1 MGNIQFINAGAGSG
15 KTYTLTKLF
24 CQRLAEGARPSEF
37 VLTTYTKAA
46 ADEFRSKIKTK
57 LIEEGMNDML
67 SLVESAQI
75 GTIHS
80 VAQSFIEKYWYLL
93 DMSPALA
100 IKEEDEMKAF
110 RSRILDSVAF
120 EEDLSFFYNYATNLD
135 VKKQVNNV
143 SVFDPDFWRDM
154 VLELVDKMRLY
165 GFKSELLESFKQSSI
180 EIVKDVYPVYTKKDD
195 ELKIVARDFQTYINN
210 LKGNSKT
217 SALKAWNVAF
227 VPFIEGPTWEKALP
241 ILKVIEKAPVWVQ
254 NAPEDMFDIFN
265 KFVLSCIRD
274 KALECVE
281 RVFAIAARLFDK
293 ISEYKRAE
301 GILEFSDLEV
311 LFLELLSFESVRT
324 DLRDS
329 IRYVFVDEF
338 QDVSPIQLKIFQTLS
353 EIVEDSCWVGD
364 PKQAIYGFRGS
375 DSSLVNSVIASMK
388 EKVEK
393 LEFSHRSLPQLV
405 NASNE
410 IFINSF
416 ALLTDSEKL
425 ERDYVQL
432 KPCEKKIAEQEACGD
447 SYIAQCQWWIPMTT
461 KEGGQSSDTRNASK
475 VYPAVATKL
484 WNIFNDKKY
493 KVTYTVDGQ
502 PIVRDLKY
510 GDVAILTRSNKD
522 CIKIADE
529 LRAKGLPVSVLDEKL
544 ENQAEVRLVLTL
556 MKYMAGIDKT
566 QTVAELRR
574 LMNDE
579 DIETILLGLAKHN
592 DCTGLLQLLDILR
605 ERYQYHSVYDMAKEL
620 IAALDLRHLVCKWS
634 MGQKRQTN
642 LDVLV
647 SKAASFV
654 KRQKEASVQE
664 FICYVADSDVD
675 VPFDNTGNTIK
686 VLTYHKSK
694 GLQWKMVI
702 LNSLHKDSLEDVDF
716 MKKDFSK
723 ITVKTTPDGQVSFN
737 LFPPVDAVNKM
748 VAARIQN
755 TEKAHE
761 LWDFLKEK
769 KRAEDLRLLYVGFT
783 RAENYL
789 VSLSFGAVPSKWLE
803 NTKVTFNSSVPKEE
817 ICDDSALNITGSAT
831 ITVLPYDNVL
841 TKVEGQKK
849 YISPSQCEADPQ
861 SGAPTCELEMIADNI
876 DVARWSIDADVF
888 GTCIHNYMAVHR
900 WSSDGK
906 YGETN
911 VRNAGRVIEGFGLSE
926 FVAAENLVKQAD
938 AFFAY
943 LEKKYGKIETIEHE
957 IPFTRRKNG
966 QVITGEIDLYV
977 MTESGW
983 GVLVDFKNPM
993 TRKDTD
999 DDALKDK
1006 AIKYWPQLE
1015 AYRDALC
1022 ESGCPVN
1029 HIYIYY
1035 PMMGTVAELKG

>member
-24 CQRLAEGARPSEF
+24 CQRLAEGAKPSEF

-46 ADEFRSKIKTK
+46 ADEFRSKIKAK

-100 IKEEDEMKAF
+100 VKEEDEMKAF
-110 RSRILDSVAF
+110 RSRILDSVAS
-120 EEDLSFFYNYATNLD
+120 EEDLSFFYDYATMLD
-135 VKKQVNNV
+135 VKEREG
-143 SVFDPDFWRDM
+143 VFSKLNPDFWKDM

-165 GFKSELLESFKQSSI
+165 GFKGELLESFKQSSI
-180 EIVKDVYPVYTKKDD
+180 EVVKDVYPAYTMKVD
-195 ELKIVARDFQTYINN
+195 EMKTLAGDLQTYINN
-210 LKGNSKT
+210 LKGSSKT
-217 SALKAWNVAF
+217 AALKAWNGAF
-227 VPFIEGPTWEKALP
+227 VPFIEEPTWEKSLP
-241 ILKVIEKAPVWVQ
+241 ILKAIENAPVWVQ
-254 NAPEDMFDIFN
+254 NAPQDMFDIVR
-265 KFVLSCIRD
+265 KYALSCVLD

-281 RVFAIAARLFDK
+281 RVFAIAARLLDK

-324 DLRDS
+324 DLADS
-329 IRYVFVDEF
+329 IKYVFVDEF

-353 EIVEDSCWVGD
+353 EIVGDSCWVGD

-375 DSSLVNSVIASMK
+375 DSSLVNSVITSMK
-388 EKVEK
+388 DKVEK

-405 NASNE
+405 DASNG
-410 IFINSF
+410 IFVNSF

-425 ERDYVQL
+425 EEKYVKL
-432 KPCEKKIAEQEACGD
+432 DPCEKKIAEQAAYEGT
-447 SYIAQCQWWIPMTT
+447 YIAQRHWWLSVPT
-461 KEGGQSSDTRNASK
+461 KEGQNAK
-475 VYPAVATKL
+475 TTNAPLVYPALATKL

-493 KVTYTVDGQ
+493 KVTDTENDHPV
-502 PIVRDLKY
+502 VRDLKY
-510 GDVAILTRSNKD
+510 GDVAILTRSNND
-522 CIKIADE
+522 CIKIADA
-529 LRAKGLPVSVLDEKL
+529 LRAKGLPVSVLDAKL

-556 MKYMAGIDKT
+556 MKYIARIDNT

-579 DIETILLGLAKHN
+579 DIETILLGLARQN
-592 DCTGLLQLLDILR
+592 DCAGLLQLLDILR
-605 ERYQYHSVYDMAKEL
+605 ERYKYHSVYEMVKEL
-620 IAALDLRHLVCKWS
+620 IASLDLRHLVCKWS

-654 KRQKEASVQE
+654 QRQKEASVQE
-664 FICYVADSDVD
+664 FIYYVADSDVN

-702 LNSLHKDSLEDVDF
+702 LNSLHGDSLEEGDF

-723 ITVKTTPDGQVSFN
+723 ISVKSTTDGKVNFY
-737 LFPPVDAVNKM
+737 LFPPVDAVSKM

-755 TEKAHE
+755 AEKAHE
-761 LWDFLKEK
+761 LWDFLMEK

-803 NTKVTFNSSVPKEE
+803 NTRVTFNSSVQKEE
-817 ICDDSALNITGSAT
+817 ICDDSALNTTGSAT

-861 SGAPTCELEMIADNI
+861 AGAPTCELETIADNI

-900 WSSDGK
+900 WSSDEK
-906 YGETN
+906 CAETN
-911 VRNAGRVIEGFGLSE
+911 VRNAGRVIDGFGLSCL
-926 FVAAENLVKQAD
+926 VSAENLVKQAD
-938 AFFAY
+938 AFFAFV
-943 LEKKYGKIETIEHE
+943 EKKYGKIDAIEHE
-957 IPFTRRKNG
+957 IPFTRRKAG

-977 MTESGW
+977 STESGE
-983 GVLVDFKNPM
+983 GILVDFKNPM

-999 DDALKDK
+999 DQALKDK
-1006 AIKYWPQLE
+1006 AIKYWPQLD
-1015 AYRDALC
+1015 AYRDALS

-1029 HIYIYY
+1029 QVFIYY
-1035 PMMGTVAELKG
+1035 PLLGVVAKF

>member
-24 CQRLAEGARPSEF
+24 CKRLAEGAKPSEF
-37 VLTTYTKAA
+37 ILTTYTKAA
-46 ADEFRSKIKTK
+46 ADEFRSKIKAK
-57 LIEEGMNDML
+57 LMEEGMNDML

-100 IKEEDEMKAF
+100 VKEEDEMKAF
-110 RSRILDSVAF
+110 RSRILDSVAL
-120 EEDLSFFYNYATNLD
+120 EEDLSFFYDYATMLD
-135 VKKQVNNV
+135 VKKQLGDAM
-143 SVFDPDFWRDM
+143 VFDPDFWKDM

-165 GFKSELLESFKQSSI
+165 GFKGELLESFKQSSI
-180 EIVKDVYPVYTKKDD
+180 EVVKDVYPAYTMKVD
-195 ELKIVARDFQTYINN
+195 ELKTVAGDLQTYINN
-210 LKGNSKT
+210 LKGSSKT
-217 SALKAWNVAF
+217 AALKAWNEAF
-227 VPFIEGPTWEKALP
+227 VPFIEEPTWEKSLP
-241 ILKVIEKAPVWVQ
+241 ILKAIENAPVWVQ
-254 NAPEDMFDIFN
+254 NAPQDMFDIVR
-265 KFVLSCIRD
+265 KYALSCVLD
-274 KALECVE
+274 QALECVE
-281 RVFAIAARLFDK
+281 RVFAIAARLLDK

-324 DLRDS
+324 DLADS
-329 IRYVFVDEF
+329 IKYVFVDEF
-338 QDVSPIQLKIFQTLS
+338 QDVSPIQLKIFQTLN
-353 EIVEDSCWVGD
+353 EIVGDSCWVGD

-375 DSSLVNSVIASMK
+375 DSSLVNSVITSMK
-388 EKVEK
+388 DKVETLK
-393 LEFSHRSLPQLV
+393 FSHRSLPQLV

-410 IFINSF
+410 IFVNSF

-425 ERDYVQL
+425 EEKYVKL
-432 KPCEKKIAEQEACGD
+432 DPCEKKIAEQAACGD
-447 SYIAQCQWWIPMTT
+447 SYIAQHHWWLSVPT
-461 KEGGQSSDTRNASK
+461 KSGAESSDIKNASK

-493 KVTYTVDGQ
+493 MVTDTVDDQ
-502 PIVRDLKY
+502 PVVRDLKY
-510 GDVAILTRSNKD
+510 GDIAILTRSNKD
-522 CIKIADE
+522 CIKIADA
-529 LRAKGLPVSVLDEKL
+529 LRAKGLPVSVLDDKL

-556 MKYMAGIDKT
+556 MKYIARIDYT

-579 DIETILLGLAKHN
+579 DIETILLGLAKQN
-592 DCTGLLQLLDILR
+592 DCAGLLQLLDILR
-605 ERYQYHSVYDMAKEL
+605 ERYQYHSVYDMVKEL
-620 IAALDLRHLVCKWS
+620 IASLDLRHLVCKWS

-654 KRQKEASVQE
+654 QRQKEASVQE
-664 FICYVADSDVD
+664 FIYYVADSDVD

-702 LNSLHKDSLEDVDF
+702 LNSLYKDSLEEGDF

-723 ITVKTTPDGQVSFN
+723 ISVKSTPDGQVSFY

-755 TEKAHE
+755 VEKAHE
-761 LWDFLKEK
+761 LWDFLMEK

-789 VSLSFGAVPSKWLE
+789 ISLSFGAVPLKWLE
-803 NTKVTFNSSVPKEE
+803 NTRVTFNSSVEKDT
-817 ICDDSALNITGSAT
+817 ICDDSALNITDSAT
-831 ITVLPYDNVL
+831 ITVLPYYNVL

-861 SGAPTCELEMIADNI
+861 VGVPKCELETIADNI
-876 DVARWSIDADVF
+876 DVARWNIDADVF

-900 WSSDGK
+900 WASDEK
-906 YGETN
+906 YLETN
-911 VRNAGRVIEGFGLSE
+911 VKNADRVIDGFGLSGL
-926 FVAAENLVKQAD
+926 VSAENLVKQAD
-938 AFFAY
+938 AFFTY

-957 IPFTRRKNG
+957 IPFTRRKSG

-977 MTESGW
+977 RTESGK
-983 GVLVDFKNPM
+983 GILVDFKNPM

-1015 AYRDALC
+1015 AYRDALS

-1029 HIYIYY
+1029 QVFIYY
-1035 PMMGTVAELKG
+1035 PLLGVVAKF

>member
-24 CQRLAEGARPSEF
+24 CQRLAEGAKPSEF
-37 VLTTYTKAA
+37 ILTTYTKAA
-46 ADEFRSKIKTK
+46 ADEFRSKIKSK
-57 LIEEGMNDML
+57 LIEEGMNEML

-100 IKEEDEMKAF
+100 VKEEDEMKAF
-110 RSRILDSVAF
+110 RSRILDSVAS
-120 EEDLSFFYNYATNLD
+120 EDDLSFFYKYATMLD
-135 VKKQVNNV
+135 VKKSLGNAQVL
-143 SVFDPDFWRDM
+143 DPDFWKDM

-165 GFKSELLESFKQSSI
+165 GFKGELLESFKQSSI
-180 EIVKDVYPVYTKKDD
+180 EVVKDVYPAYTMKVDEMKDAAATLYD
-195 ELKIVARDFQTYINN
+195 HFDSIK
-210 LKGNSKT
+210 SKAK
-217 SALKAWNVAF
+217 SAMPTWNDIF
-227 VPFIEGPTWEKALP
+227 VPFIDEPSWERCLP
-241 ILKVIEKAPVWVQ
+241 LLKFMEKTDKWILAAPQ
-254 NAPEDMFDIFN
+254 DMFDIVR
-265 KFVLSCIRD
+265 KYALSCVLD

-281 RVFAIAARLFDK
+281 RVFAIATRLLDK
-293 ISEYKRAE
+293 ISEYKRSE

-311 LFLELLSFESVRT
+311 LFLELLSFESVKT

-329 IRYVFVDEF
+329 IKYVFVDEF
-338 QDVSPIQLKIFQTLS
+338 QDVSPIQLKIFQALS
-353 EIVEDSCWVGD
+353 EIVGDSCWVGD

-375 DSSLVNSVIASMK
+375 DSSLVNSVITSMK

-405 NASNE
+405 NASND

-425 ERDYVQL
+425 EEKYVKL
-432 KPCEKKIAEQEACGD
+432 DPCEKKIAEQAACGD
-447 SYIAQCQWWIPMTT
+447 SYIAQHQWWLSVPT
-461 KEGGQSSDTRNASK
+461 KTGAESTDKKNASK

-493 KVTYTVDGQ
+493 KVTDTENDKPV
-502 PIVRDLKY
+502 VRDLKY

-522 CIKIADE
+522 CIKIADA
-529 LRAKGLPVSVLDEKL
+529 LRAKGLPVSVLDDKL

-556 MKYMAGIDKT
+556 MKYIAGIDKT

-579 DIETILLGLAKHN
+579 DIETILLGLAKQN
-592 DCTGLLQLLDILR
+592 DCAGLLQLLDILR
-605 ERYQYHSVYDMAKEL
+605 ERYKYHSVYDIVKEL
-620 IAALDLRHLVCKWS
+620 IASLDLRHLVCKWS

-654 KRQKEASVQE
+654 QRQKEASVQE
-664 FICYVADSDVD
+664 FIYYVADSDID

-702 LNSLHKDSLEDVDF
+702 LNSLHKDSLEEGDF

-723 ITVKTTPDGQVSFN
+723 ISVKSTPDGQVSFY

-755 TEKAHE
+755 AEKAHE
-761 LWDFLKEK
+761 LWDFLMEK

-789 VSLSFGAVPSKWLE
+789 ISLSFGAVSSKWLE
-803 NTKVTFNSSVPKEE
+803 NTRVTFNSSVPKEE
-817 ICDDSALNITGSAT
+817 ICDDSALNTTGSAT

-861 SGAPTCELEMIADNI
+861 AEVPTCELEKIADNI
-876 DVARWSIDADVF
+876 DVARWNIDADVF

-900 WSSDGK
+900 WASDKK
-906 YGETN
+906 YAETN
-911 VRNAGRVIEGFGLSE
+911 IKNAGRVLAGFGLE
-926 FVAAENLVKQAD
+926 GLLAADALVAQAD

-943 LEKKYGKIETIEHE
+943 VEKKYGKVKIVEHE
-957 IPFTRRKNG
+957 IPFTQRKDG
-966 QVITGEIDLYV
+966 LVITGEIDLYV
-977 MTESGW
+977 KTESGT
-983 GVLVDFKNPM
+983 GILVDFKNPM
-993 TRKDTD
+993 TRRDITD
-999 DDALKDK
+999 QDLKDK

-1015 AYRDALC
+1015 KYRSALC
-1022 ESGCPVN
+1022 LSDSPVDQVF
-1029 HIYIYY
+1029 IYY
-1035 PMMGTVAELKG
+1035 PLLGIVAKF

>member
-24 CQRLAEGARPSEF
+24 CQRLAEGAKPSEF

-46 ADEFRSKIKTK
+46 ADEFRSKIKSK

-93 DMSPALA
+93 DMSPTLA
-100 IKEEDEMKAF
+100 VKEEDEMKAF
-110 RSRILDSVAF
+110 RSRILDSVAL
-120 EEDLSFFYNYATNLD
+120 EEDLSFFYDYATMLD
-135 VKKQVNNV
+135 VKKQLGNAQVP
-143 SVFDPDFWRDM
+143 DPDFWKDM

-165 GFKSELLESFKQSSI
+165 GFKGELLESFKQSSI
-180 EIVKDVYPVYTKKDD
+180 EVVKDVYPAYTMKTD
-195 ELKIVARDFQTYINN
+195 ELKNAAGELHAFFNTLKSNSQKSAMQTWADDI
-210 LKGNSKT
+210 L
-217 SALKAWNVAF
+217 
-227 VPFIEGPTWEKALP
+227 PFIEEPSWERCLP
-241 ILKVIEKAPVWVQ
+241 LLKIMGKKVVWVQ
-254 NAPEDMFDIFN
+254 TAPPHMFDIVRN
-265 KFVLSCIRD
+265 YALSCVLD

-281 RVFAIAARLFDK
+281 RVFSIAARLLDK

-324 DLRDS
+324 DLADS
-329 IRYVFVDEF
+329 IKYVFVDEF

-353 EIVEDSCWVGD
+353 EIVGDSCWVGD

-375 DSSLVNSVIASMK
+375 DSSLLNSVITSMK
-388 EKVEK
+388 DKVEK
-393 LEFSHRSLPQLV
+393 LKFSHRSLPQLV

-410 IFINSF
+410 IFVNSF

-425 ERDYVQL
+425 EEKYVKL
-432 KPCEKKIAEQEACGD
+432 DPCEKKIAEQAAYGD
-447 SYIAQCQWWIPMTT
+447 SYIAQHHWWLSVPT
-461 KEGGQSSDTRNASK
+461 KSGAESSDIKNASK

-493 KVTYTVDGQ
+493 KVTDTVDDQ
-502 PIVRDLKY
+502 PVVRDLKY
-510 GDVAILTRSNKD
+510 GDVAILTRNNKD
-522 CIKIADE
+522 CIKIADA
-529 LRAKGLPVSVLDEKL
+529 LRAKGLPVSVLDDKL
-544 ENQAEVRLVLTL
+544 ENQAEVRLLLNL
-556 MKYMAGIDKT
+556 MKYIAGIDKT
-566 QTVAELRR
+566 QTVAELMR

-579 DIETILLGLAKHN
+579 NIETILLGLARQD
-592 DCTGLLQLLDILR
+592 DCVGLIQLLDILR
-605 ERYQYHSVYDMAKEL
+605 ERYQYHSVYDMVKEL
-620 IAALDLRHLVCKWS
+620 IASLDLRHLVCKWS

-654 KRQKEASVQE
+654 QRQKEASVQE
-664 FICYVADSDVD
+664 FIYYVADSDID
-675 VPFDNTGNTIK
+675 VPFDNSGNTIK

-702 LNSLHKDSLEDVDF
+702 LNSLYKDSLEEVAF

-723 ITVKTTPDGQVSFN
+723 ISVKSTPDGQVSFY

-748 VAARIQN
+748 VAARIQKAL
-755 TEKAHE
+755 KAHE
-761 LWDFLKEK
+761 LWDFLMEK

-789 VSLSFGAVPSKWLE
+789 ISLSFGAVPLKWLE
-803 NTKVTFNSSVPKEE
+803 NTRVTFNSSVEKKT

-831 ITVLPYDNVL
+831 ITVLPYYNLL
-841 TKVEGQKK
+841 TKVDGQKK

-861 SGAPTCELEMIADNI
+861 ASVPTCELETIADNI

-900 WSSDGK
+900 WSSDEK
-906 YGETN
+906 YDETN
-911 VRNAGRVIEGFGLSE
+911 VRNAGRVIDGFGLSAL
-926 FVAAENLVKQAD
+926 VSAGNLVKQAD
-938 AFFAY
+938 AIFTY

-957 IPFTRRKNG
+957 IPFTRRKRG

-977 MTESGW
+977 RTESGK
-983 GVLVDFKNPM
+983 GILVDFKNPM
-993 TRKDTD
+993 TIKDTD
-999 DDALKDK
+999 DDAFKDK

-1015 AYRDALC
+1015 AYRDALS
-1022 ESGCPVN
+1022 ESDYPMNQVF
-1029 HIYIYY
+1029 IYY
-1035 PMMGTVAELKG
+1035 PLLGVVAKF

>member
-24 CQRLAEGARPSEF
+24 CQRLAEGAKPSEF

-46 ADEFRSKIKTK
+46 ADEFRSKIKAK
-57 LIEEGMNDML
+57 LMEKGMNDML
-67 SLVESAQI
+67 SLVESAHI

-80 VAQSFIEKYWYLL
+80 IAQSFIEKYWYLL

-110 RSRILDSVAF
+110 RSRVLDAVAS
-120 EEDLSFFYNYATNLD
+120 EEDLAFFYDYATKLD
-135 VKKQVNNV
+135 VKKQVNNA
-143 SVFDPDFWRDM
+143 SILDPDFWRDM

-165 GFKSELLESFKQSSI
+165 GFESGLLENFKESSI
-180 EIVKDVYPVYTKKDD
+180 EIVKDVYPAYTMKMD
-195 ELKIVARDFQTYINN
+195 EMKNAAGALLDYFDSI
-210 LKGNSKT
+210 KT
-217 SALKAWNVAF
+217 KAKSAMPTWNEIF
-227 VPFIEGPTWEKALP
+227 VPFIDNPSWEGCLPLLKFMEKTD
-241 ILKVIEKAPVWVQ
+241 KWVQ
-254 NAPEDMFDIFN
+254 AAPQDMFDIVR
-265 KFVLSCIRD
+265 KYALSCVLD
-274 KALECVE
+274 QALECVE
-281 RVFAIAARLFDK
+281 RVFAIAARLLDK
-293 ISEYKRAE
+293 ISEFKRAE
-301 GILEFSDLEV
+301 GLLEFSDLEV
-311 LFLELLSFESVRT
+311 LFLKLLSHDSVRT
-324 DLRDS
+324 DLADS
-329 IRYVFVDEF
+329 IKYVFVDEF

-353 EIVEDSCWVGD
+353 EIVGESCWVGD

-388 EKVEK
+388 ENVEK

-405 NASNE
+405 NASND

-425 ERDYVQL
+425 EEKYVKL
-432 KPCEKKIAEQEACGD
+432 DPCEKKIAEQAVCGD
-447 SYIAQCQWWIPMTT
+447 SYIAQRQWWLSVPT
-461 KEGGQSSDTRNASK
+461 KAGAESSDTKNASK

-493 KVTYTVDGQ
+493 KVTDTVDDK
-502 PIVRDLKY
+502 PVLRDLRY

-522 CIKIADE
+522 CIKIADA
-529 LRAKGLPVSVLDEKL
+529 LRAKGLPVSVLDDKL

-556 MKYMAGIDKT
+556 MKYIARIDKD

-579 DIETILLGLAKHN
+579 DIETILLGLAKQN
-592 DCTGLLQLLDILR
+592 DCADLLQLLNVLR
-605 ERYQYHSVYDMAKEL
+605 ERYQYHSVYDMVKEL

-647 SKAASFV
+647 NMAAAFV
-654 KRQKEASVQE
+654 LRQKEASVME
-664 FICYVADSDVD
+664 FIYYVADREID

-702 LNSLHKDSLEDVDF
+702 LNSLHRDSLEDGDF

-723 ITVKTTPDGQVSFN
+723 ITVKTTTDGQVCFN
-737 LFPPVDAVNKM
+737 LFPPVDVVNKL
-748 VAARIQN
+748 VAARVQSA
-755 TEKAHE
+755 EKANE
-761 LWDFLKEK
+761 LWEFLKEK

-789 VSLSFGAVPSKWLE
+789 ISLSFGAVPSKWLE
-803 NTKVTFNSSVPKEE
+803 NTRVTFSSNVSQEP
-817 ICDDSALNITGSAT
+817 ICDDSTLVASLSQTVS
-831 ITVLPYDNVL
+831 VLPYDNVV
-841 TKVEGQKK
+841 TKVESKKK

-861 SGAPTCELEMIADNI
+861 AEVPTCELEKIADNI
-876 DVARWSIDADVF
+876 DVARWNIDADVF

-900 WSSDGK
+900 WASDKK
-906 YGETN
+906 YAETN
-911 VRNAGRVIEGFGLSE
+911 IKNAGRVLAGFGLEVLLSADAL
-926 FVAAENLVKQAD
+926 VAQAD

-943 LEKKYGKIETIEHE
+943 VEKKYGKVKTVEHE
-957 IPFTRRKNG
+957 IPFTQRKDG

-977 MTESGW
+977 KTESGT
-983 GVLVDFKNPM
+983 GILVDFKNPM
-993 TRKDTD
+993 TSRDVTD
-999 DDALKDK
+999 QDLKDK

-1015 AYRDALC
+1015 KYRSALC
-1022 ESGCPVN
+1022 LSGSPVDQVF
-1029 HIYIYY
+1029 IYY
-1035 PMMGTVAELKG
+1035 PLLGIVAKF

>member
-24 CQRLAEGARPSEF
+24 CQRLAEGAKPSEF

-46 ADEFRSKIKTK
+46 ADEFRSKIKAK
-57 LIEEGMNDML
+57 LMEEGMNDML

-100 IKEEDEMKAF
+100 VKEEDEMKAF
-110 RSRILDSVAF
+110 RSRILDSVAS
-120 EEDLSFFYNYATNLD
+120 EDDLSFFYNYATMLD
-135 VKKQVNNV
+135 VKKSLGNAQVL
-143 SVFDPDFWRDM
+143 DPDFWKDM

-165 GFKSELLESFKQSSI
+165 GFKGELLENFKQSSI
-180 EIVKDVYPVYTKKDD
+180 EIVKDVYPAYTMKVDEMKDAAAALYD
-195 ELKIVARDFQTYINN
+195 HFDSIK
-210 LKGNSKT
+210 SKAK
-217 SALKAWNVAF
+217 SAMPTWNDIF
-227 VPFIEGPTWEKALP
+227 VPFIDEPSWEKCLP
-241 ILKVIEKAPVWVQ
+241 LLKFMEKTDKWILAAPQ
-254 NAPEDMFDIFN
+254 DMFDIVR
-265 KFVLSCIRD
+265 KYALSCVLD
-274 KALECVE
+274 QALECVE
-281 RVFAIAARLFDK
+281 RVFAIAARLLDK

-324 DLRDS
+324 DLADS
-329 IRYVFVDEF
+329 IKYVFVDEF
-338 QDVSPIQLKIFQTLS
+338 QDVSPIQLKIFQALG
-353 EIVEDSCWVGD
+353 EIVGDSCWVGD

-375 DSSLVNSVIASMK
+375 DSSLVNSVITSMK

-405 NASNE
+405 NASND

-425 ERDYVQL
+425 ERDYVKL
-432 KPCEKKIAEQEACGD
+432 DPCEKKIAEQAACGD
-447 SYIAQCQWWIPMTT
+447 SYIAQHKWWLSVLT
-461 KEGGQSSDTRNASK
+461 KTGAESTDKKNASK

-493 KVTYTVDGQ
+493 KVTDTENDQ
-502 PIVRDLKY
+502 PVVRDLKY

-789 VSLSFGAVPSKWLE
+789 ISLSFGAVPSKWLE
-803 NTKVTFNSSVPKEE
+803 NTRVTFSSNVSQEP
-817 ICDDSALNITGSAT
+817 ICDDSTLVASLSQTVS
-831 ITVLPYDNVL
+831 VLPYDNVV
-841 TKVEGQKK
+841 TKVEGKKK
-849 YISPSQCEADPQ
+849 YISPSQCETDPQ
-861 SGAPTCELEMIADNI
+861 AEVSTCELEKIADNI
-876 DVARWSIDADVF
+876 DVARWNIDADVF

-900 WSSDGK
+900 WASDK
-906 YGETN
+906 KHHETN
-911 VRNAGRVIEGFGLSE
+911 VKNAGRVLAGFGLEGLLSADAL
-926 FVAAENLVKQAD
+926 VAQAD

-943 LEKKYGKIETIEHE
+943 VEKQYGEVKVMEHE
-957 IPFTRRKNG
+957 IPFTQRKDG

-977 MTESGW
+977 KTESGA
-983 GVLVDFKNPM
+983 GILVDFKNPM
-993 TRKDTD
+993 TRRDVTD
-999 DDALKDK
+999 QDLKDK

-1015 AYRDALC
+1015 KYRSALC
-1022 ESGCPVN
+1022 LSGSPVDQVF
-1029 HIYIYY
+1029 IYY
-1035 PMMGTVAELKG
+1035 PLLGIVAKF

>member
-24 CQRLAEGARPSEF
+24 CKRLAEGAKPSEF
-37 VLTTYTKAA
+37 ILTTYTKAA
-46 ADEFRSKIKTK
+46 ADEFRSKIKAK

-100 IKEEDEMKAF
+100 VKEEDEMKAF
-110 RSRILDSVAF
+110 RSRILDSVAL
-120 EEDLSFFYNYATNLD
+120 EEDLSFFYDYATMLD
-135 VKKQVNNV
+135 VKKQLGNAQVP
-143 SVFDPDFWRDM
+143 DPDFWKDM

-165 GFKSELLESFKQSSI
+165 GFKGELLESFKQSSI
-180 EIVKDVYPVYTKKDD
+180 EVVKDVYPAYTMKTD
-195 ELKIVARDFQTYINN
+195 ELKNAAGELHAFFNTLKSNSQKSAMQTWADDI
-210 LKGNSKT
+210 L
-217 SALKAWNVAF
+217 
-227 VPFIEGPTWEKALP
+227 PFIEEPSWERCLP
-241 ILKVIEKAPVWVQ
+241 LLKIMGKKVVWVQ
-254 NAPEDMFDIFN
+254 TAPQDMFDIV
-265 KFVLSCIRD
+265 KKYALSCVLD
-274 KALECVE
+274 QALECVE
-281 RVFAIAARLFDK
+281 RVFAIAARLLDK
-293 ISEYKRAE
+293 ISEYKRVE

-324 DLRDS
+324 DLADS
-329 IRYVFVDEF
+329 IKYVFVDEF

-353 EIVEDSCWVGD
+353 EIVGDSCWVGD

-375 DSSLVNSVIASMK
+375 DSSLVNSVITSMK
-388 EKVEK
+388 DKVETLK
-393 LEFSHRSLPQLV
+393 LSHRSLPQLV

-410 IFINSF
+410 IFVNSF

-425 ERDYVQL
+425 EEKYVKL
-432 KPCEKKIAEQEACGD
+432 DPCEKKIAEQTACGD
-447 SYIAQCQWWIPMTT
+447 LYIAQHQWWLSVPT
-461 KEGGQSSDTRNASK
+461 KNGAESTDKNNASK
-475 VYPAVATKL
+475 VYPAVATEL

-493 KVTYTVDGQ
+493 KVTDTVDDQ
-502 PIVRDLKY
+502 PVVRDLKY

-522 CIKIADE
+522 CIKIADA
-529 LRAKGLPVSVLDEKL
+529 LRAKGLPVSVLDDKL
-544 ENQAEVRLVLTL
+544 ENQAEVRLLLTL
-556 MKYMAGIDKT
+556 MKYIAGIDKT

-579 DIETILLGLAKHN
+579 NIETILLGLARQD
-592 DCTGLLQLLDILR
+592 DCVGLIQLLDILR
-605 ERYQYHSVYDMAKEL
+605 ERYQYHSVYDMVKEL
-620 IAALDLRHLVCKWS
+620 ISSLDLRHLVCKWS

-647 SKAASFV
+647 NMAAAFV
-654 KRQKEASVQE
+654 LRQKEASVME
-664 FICYVADSDVD
+664 FIYYVADREID

-702 LNSLHKDSLEDVDF
+702 LNSLYKDSLEEGDF

-723 ITVKTTPDGQVSFN
+723 ISVKSTPDGQVSFY

-748 VAARIQN
+748 VAARIQKAL
-755 TEKAHE
+755 KAHE
-761 LWDFLKEK
+761 LWDFLMEK

-789 VSLSFGAVPSKWLE
+789 VSLSFGAVPLKWLE
-803 NTKVTFNSSVPKEE
+803 NTRVTFNSSVEKKT

-831 ITVLPYDNVL
+831 ITVLPYYNVL
-841 TKVEGQKK
+841 TKVDGQKK

-861 SGAPTCELEMIADNI
+861 ASVPTCELETIADNI

-900 WSSDGK
+900 WSSDEK
-906 YGETN
+906 YDETN
-911 VRNAGRVIEGFGLSE
+911 VRNAGRVIDGFGLSAL
-926 FVAAENLVKQAD
+926 VSAGNLVKQAD
-938 AFFAY
+938 AIFTY

-957 IPFTRRKNG
+957 IPFTRRKGG

-977 MTESGW
+977 RTESGK
-983 GVLVDFKNPM
+983 GILVDFKNPM

-999 DDALKDK
+999 DDDLKDK

-1015 AYRDALC
+1015 AYRDALS
-1022 ESGCPVN
+1022 ESDYPVN
-1029 HIYIYY
+1029 QVFIYY
-1035 PMMGTVAELKG
+1035 PLLGVVAKF

>member
-24 CQRLAEGARPSEF
+24 CKRLAEGAKPSEF

-46 ADEFRSKIKTK
+46 ADEFRSKIKAR
-57 LIEEGMNDML
+57 LMEEGMNDML

-110 RSRILDSVAF
+110 RSRVLDAVAS
-120 EEDLSFFYNYATNLD
+120 EEDLAFFYDYATKLD
-135 VKKQVNNV
+135 VKKQVNNA
-143 SVFDPDFWRDM
+143 SILDPDFWRDM

-165 GFKSELLESFKQSSI
+165 GFESGLLDSFKQSSV
-180 EIVKDVYPVYTKKDD
+180 EIVKDVYPAYTLKMGEMKNAAG
-195 ELKIVARDFQTYINN
+195 ELLAFFNT
-210 LKGNSKT
+210 LKKT
-217 SALKAWNVAF
+217 SQKPALEAWSDVF
-227 VPFIEGPTWEKALP
+227 VPFIDEPSWERCLP
-241 ILKVIEKAPVWVQ
+241 LLKVMEKTAVWVQ
-254 NAPEDMFDIFN
+254 TAPQDMFDIVR
-265 KFVLSCIRD
+265 KYALSHIREQ
-274 KALECVE
+274 ALECVE
-281 RVFAIAARLFDK
+281 RVFAIAARLLDK
-293 ISEYKRAE
+293 ISEFKRAE
-301 GILEFSDLEV
+301 GVLEFSDLEV
-311 LFLELLSFESVRT
+311 LFLKLLSHDSVRT
-324 DLRDS
+324 DLADS
-329 IRYVFVDEF
+329 IKYVFVDEF

-353 EIVEDSCWVGD
+353 EVVGESCWVGD

-375 DSSLVNSVIASMK
+375 DSSLVNSVITSMK
-388 EKVEK
+388 ENVEK

-405 NASNE
+405 NASND

-425 ERDYVQL
+425 EEEYVKL
-432 KPCEKKIAEQEACGD
+432 DPCEKKIAEQAAYSD
-447 SYIAQCQWWIPMTT
+447 SYIAQQQWWLSVPT
-461 KEGGQSSDTRNASK
+461 KAGAQSSDTKNASK

-493 KVTYTVDGQ
+493 KVTETVADK
-502 PIVRDLKY
+502 PVVRDLRY

-522 CIKIADE
+522 CIKIADA
-529 LRAKGLPVSVLDEKL
+529 LRAKGLPVSVLDDKL

-556 MKYMAGIDKT
+556 MKYIARIDKD

-579 DIETILLGLAKHN
+579 DIETILLGLAKQN
-592 DCTGLLQLLDILR
+592 DCADLLQLLNVLR
-605 ERYQYHSVYDMAKEL
+605 ERYQYHSVYDIVKEL
-620 IAALDLRHLVCKWS
+620 IATLDLRHLVCKWS

-647 SKAASFV
+647 SMAAAFV
-654 KRQKEASVQE
+654 QRQKEASVME
-664 FICYVADSDVD
+664 FIYYVADREID

-702 LNSLHKDSLEDVDF
+702 LNSLHRDSLEDGDF

-723 ITVKTTPDGQVSFN
+723 ITVKTTPDGQVCFY
-737 LFPPVDAVNKM
+737 LFPPVDVVNKL
-748 VAARIQN
+748 VAARVQGA
-755 TEKAHE
+755 EKANE
-761 LWDFLKEK
+761 LWGFLKEK

-789 VSLSFGAVPSKWLE
+789 VTLSFGGVPSKWLE
-803 NTKVTFNSSVPKEE
+803 NTRVTFKNDVPKIE
-817 ICDDSALNITGSAT
+817 ICDDSTLNASTSPAVS
-831 ITVLPYDNVL
+831 VLPYDNVL
-841 TKVEGQKK
+841 IKAEGKKK

-861 SGAPTCELEMIADNI
+861 AKVQTCELEQVADNI
-876 DVARWSIDADVF
+876 DVARWNIDADVF
-888 GTCIHNYMAVHR
+888 GTGVHNYMAVHR
-900 WSSDGK
+900 WTSDK
-906 YGETN
+906 KHHETN
-911 VRNAGRVIEGFGLSE
+911 VNNAGRILAGYGIEGLLTADAL
-926 FVAAENLVKQAD
+926 VAQAD
-938 AFFAY
+938 AFFTY
-943 LEKKYGKIETIEHE
+943 VEKQYGKIKSVEHE
-957 IPFTRRKNG
+957 IPFTQRKDG

-977 MTESGW
+977 KTESGT
-983 GVLVDFKNPM
+983 GILVDFKNPM
-993 TRKDTD
+993 TRRDVTD
-999 DDALKDK
+999 QDLKDK

-1015 AYRDALC
+1015 KYRSALC
-1022 ESGCPVN
+1022 LSGSPVDQVF
-1029 HIYIYY
+1029 IYY
-1035 PMMGTVAELKG
+1035 PLLGSVAKF

>member
-24 CQRLAEGARPSEF
+24 CQRLAEGAKPSEF

-46 ADEFRSKIKTK
+46 ADEFRSKIKAK
-57 LIEEGMNDML
+57 LMEKGMNDML
-67 SLVESAQI
+67 SLVESAHI

-80 VAQSFIEKYWYLL
+80 IAQSFIEKYWYLL

-110 RSRILDSVAF
+110 RSRVLDAVAS
-120 EEDLSFFYNYATNLD
+120 EEDLAFFYDYATKLD
-135 VKKQVNNV
+135 VKKQVNNA
-143 SVFDPDFWRDM
+143 SILDPDFWRDM

-165 GFKSELLESFKQSSI
+165 GFESGLLENFKESSI
-180 EIVKDVYPVYTKKDD
+180 EIVKDVYPAYTMKMD
-195 ELKIVARDFQTYINN
+195 EMKNAAGALLDYFDSI
-210 LKGNSKT
+210 KT
-217 SALKAWNVAF
+217 KAKSAMPTWNEIF
-227 VPFIEGPTWEKALP
+227 VPFIDKPSWEGCLPLLKFMEKTD
-241 ILKVIEKAPVWVQ
+241 KWVQ
-254 NAPEDMFDIFN
+254 AAPQDMFDIVR
-265 KFVLSCIRD
+265 KYALSFVLD
-274 KALECVE
+274 QALECVE
-281 RVFAIAARLFDK
+281 RVFAIAARLLDK
-293 ISEYKRAE
+293 ISEFKRAE
-301 GILEFSDLEV
+301 GLLEFSDLEV
-311 LFLELLSFESVRT
+311 LFLKLLSHDSVRT
-324 DLRDS
+324 DLADS
-329 IRYVFVDEF
+329 IKYVFVDEF

-353 EIVEDSCWVGD
+353 EIVGESCWVGD

-388 EKVEK
+388 ENVEK

-405 NASNE
+405 NASND

-425 ERDYVQL
+425 EEKYVKL
-432 KPCEKKIAEQEACGD
+432 DPCEKKIAEQAACGD
-447 SYIAQCQWWIPMTT
+447 SYIAQRQWWLSVPT
-461 KEGGQSSDTRNASK
+461 KAGAESSDTKNASK

-493 KVTYTVDGQ
+493 KVTDTVDDK
-502 PIVRDLKY
+502 PVLRDLRY

-522 CIKIADE
+522 FIKIADA
-529 LRAKGLPVSVLDEKL
+529 LRAKGLPVSVLDDKL

-556 MKYMAGIDKT
+556 MKYIARIDKD

-579 DIETILLGLAKHN
+579 DIETILLGLAKQN
-592 DCTGLLQLLDILR
+592 DCADLLQLLNVLR
-605 ERYQYHSVYDMAKEL
+605 ERYQYHSVYDMVKEL

-654 KRQKEASVQE
+654 QRQKEASVQE

-702 LNSLHKDSLEDVDF
+702 LNSLHKDSLDEGDF

-723 ITVKTTPDGQVSFN
+723 ITVKTTPDGQVNFN

-789 VSLSFGAVPSKWLE
+789 ISLSFGAVPSKWLE
-803 NTKVTFNSSVPKEE
+803 NTRVTFNSSVQKEE
-817 ICDDSALNITGSAT
+817 ICDDSALNTTGSAT

-861 SGAPTCELEMIADNI
+861 AEVPTCELEKIADNI
-876 DVARWSIDADVF
+876 DVARWNIDADVF

-900 WSSDGK
+900 WASDKK
-906 YGETN
+906 YAEIN
-911 VRNAGRVIEGFGLSE
+911 IKNAGRVLAGFGLEGLLSADAL
-926 FVAAENLVKQAD
+926 VAQAD

-943 LEKKYGKIETIEHE
+943 VEKKYGKVKTVEHE
-957 IPFTRRKNG
+957 IPFTQRKDG
-966 QVITGEIDLYV
+966 QVIAGEIDLYV
-977 MTESGW
+977 KTEPGT
-983 GVLVDFKNPM
+983 GILVDFKNPM
-993 TRKDTD
+993 TRRDATD
-999 DDALKDK
+999 QDLKDK

-1015 AYRDALC
+1015 KYRSALC
-1022 ESGCPVN
+1022 LYGSPVDQVF
-1029 HIYIYY
+1029 IYY
-1035 PMMGTVAELKG
+1035 PLLGIVAKF

>member
-24 CQRLAEGARPSEF
+24 CQRLAEGAKPSEF

-46 ADEFRSKIKTK
+46 ADEFRSKIKAR
-57 LIEEGMNDML
+57 LMEEGMNDML

-100 IKEEDEMKAF
+100 VKEDDEMKAF
-110 RSRILDSVAF
+110 RSRILDSVASDD
-120 EEDLSFFYNYATNLD
+120 DLSFFYDYATMLD
-135 VKKQVNNV
+135 LKSSGDKKF
-143 SVFDPDFWRDM
+143 FDPDFWKDM

-165 GFKSELLESFKQSSI
+165 GFKGELLETFKQSSI
-180 EIVKDVYPVYTKKDD
+180 EVVKDVYPAYAMKVD
-195 ELKIVARDFQTYINN
+195 ELKTAAGELHAFFNT
-210 LKGNSKT
+210 LKSNSQKP
-217 SALKAWNVAF
+217 AMQAWADDIL
-227 VPFIEGPTWEKALP
+227 PFIEEPSWERCLP
-241 ILKVIEKAPVWVQ
+241 LLKIMEKTAVWVQ
-254 NAPEDMFDIFN
+254 TAPQDMFDIV
-265 KFVLSCIRD
+265 KKYALSCVLD

-281 RVFAIAARLFDK
+281 RMFAIAARLLDK

-324 DLRDS
+324 DLADS
-329 IRYVFVDEF
+329 IKYVFVDEF

-353 EIVEDSCWVGD
+353 EIVGDSCWVGD

-388 EKVEK
+388 DKVEK

-416 ALLTDSEKL
+416 ALLMDSEKL
-425 ERDYVQL
+425 ERDYVKL
-432 KPCEKKIAEQEACGD
+432 DPCEKKTAEQAALGD
-447 SYIAQCQWWIPMTT
+447 SYIAQHQWWLSAPI
-461 KEGGQSSDTRNASK
+461 KDGAQSTDKKNASK

-484 WNIFNDKKY
+484 WNIFNDKKF
-493 KVTYTVDGQ
+493 KVTDTVDDK
-502 PIVRDLKY
+502 PVVRDLKY
-510 GDVAILTRSNKD
+510 GDVAILTRNNQD
-522 CIKIADE
+522 CIKIADA
-529 LRAKGLPVSVLDEKL
+529 LRAKGLPVSVLDNKL
-544 ENQAEVRLVLTL
+544 ANQAEVRLVIAL
-556 MKYMAGIDKT
+556 MKYIAGIDKAL
-566 QTVAELRR
+566 TVAELRR
-574 LMNDE
+574 LINDE
-579 DIETILLGLAKHN
+579 DLETILLGLAKQN
-592 DCTGLLQLLDILR
+592 DCADLLQLLNILR
-605 ERYQYHSVYDMAKEL
+605 ERYQYHSVYDMLKEL

-642 LDVLV
+642 LDLLV

-654 KRQKEASVQE
+654 QRQKEASVLE
-664 FICYVADSDVD
+664 FMSYVADSDVD
-675 VPFDNTGNTIK
+675 VPFDNTGDTIK

-702 LNSLHKDSLEDVDF
+702 LDSLHKDSLDEDDF

-723 ITVKTTPDGQVSFN
+723 IAVKTTPDGQVSFN
-737 LFPPVDAVNKM
+737 LFPPVEVVNKL
-748 VAARIQN
+748 VAKRIQN
-755 TEKAHE
+755 ADRAHE

-789 VSLSFGAVPSKWLE
+789 ISLSFGAVPSKWLE
-803 NTKVTFNSSVPKEE
+803 NTKVTFSSSVPKEE
-817 ICDDSALNITGSAT
+817 ICDDSTLNARGSHSVKA
-831 ITVLPYDNVL
+831 LPYDNVL
-841 TKVEGQKK
+841 TKVDGQKK
-849 YISPSQCEADPQ
+849 YISPSQCEANPQ
-861 SGAPTCELEMIADNI
+861 AEVPTCELEIIADNI
-876 DVARWSIDADVF
+876 DVARWSIDADEF

-900 WSSDGK
+900 WASGNK
-906 YGETN
+906 YLETN
-911 VRNAGRVIEGFGLSE
+911 VRNAQRVIDGFELGGY
-926 FVAAENLVKQAD
+926 VAAENLVKQAD
-938 AFFAY
+938 AFFTY

-957 IPFTRRKNG
+957 IPFTRRKSG

-977 MTESGW
+977 RTESGK
-983 GVLVDFKNPM
+983 GILVDFKNPM

-1015 AYRDALC
+1015 AYSDALS
-1022 ESGCPVN
+1022 ESGCAVN
-1029 HIYIYY
+1029 HVYIYY
-1035 PMMGTVAELKG
+1035 PMMGIAAEVNM

>member
-24 CQRLAEGARPSEF
+24 CKRLAEGAKPSEF
-37 VLTTYTKAA
+37 ILTTYTKAA
-46 ADEFRSKIKTK
+46 ADEFRSKIKAK
-57 LIEEGMNDML
+57 LMEEGMNDML

-100 IKEEDEMKAF
+100 VKEEDEMKAF
-110 RSRILDSVAF
+110 RSRILDSVAS
-120 EEDLSFFYNYATNLD
+120 EDDLSFFYNYATMLD
-135 VKKQVNNV
+135 VKKSLGNAQVL
-143 SVFDPDFWRDM
+143 DPDFWKDM

-165 GFKSELLESFKQSSI
+165 GFKGELLENFKQSSI
-180 EIVKDVYPVYTKKDD
+180 EVVKDVYPAYTMKVDEMKDAAAALYD
-195 ELKIVARDFQTYINN
+195 HFDSIKNKA
-210 LKGNSKT
+210 K
-217 SALKAWNVAF
+217 SAMPTWNDIF
-227 VPFIEGPTWEKALP
+227 VPFIDEPSWEKCLP
-241 ILKVIEKAPVWVQ
+241 LLKFMEKTDKWILAAPQ
-254 NAPEDMFDIFN
+254 DMFDIVR
-265 KFVLSCIRD
+265 KYALSCVLD
-274 KALECVE
+274 QALECVE
-281 RVFAIAARLFDK
+281 RVFAIAARLLDK

-311 LFLELLSFESVRT
+311 LFLELLSFEPVKT

-329 IRYVFVDEF
+329 IKYVFVDEF

-353 EIVEDSCWVGD
+353 EIVGDSCWVGD

-375 DSSLVNSVIASMK
+375 DSSLVNSVITSMK

-393 LEFSHRSLPQLV
+393 LKFSHRSLPQLV

-425 ERDYVQL
+425 ERDYVKL
-432 KPCEKKIAEQEACGD
+432 DPCEKKIAEQAACGD
-447 SYIAQCQWWIPMTT
+447 SYIAQHKWWLSVPT
-461 KEGGQSSDTRNASK
+461 KTGAESTDKKNASK

-493 KVTYTVDGQ
+493 KVTDTENDQ
-502 PIVRDLKY
+502 PVVRDLKY

-522 CIKIADE
+522 CIKIADA
-529 LRAKGLPVSVLDEKL
+529 LRAKGLPVSVLDDKL

-556 MKYMAGIDKT
+556 MKYIARIDKA

-579 DIETILLGLAKHN
+579 DIETILLGLAKQN
-592 DCTGLLQLLDILR
+592 DCADLIQLLDALR

-647 SKAASFV
+647 GMAASFV
-654 KRQKEASVQE
+654 QRQKEASVQE
-664 FICYVADSDVD
+664 FIYYVADREVD

-702 LNSLHKDSLEDVDF
+702 LNSLHKDSLDEGDF

-723 ITVKTTPDGQVSFN
+723 ITVKTTPDGQVNFN
-737 LFPPVDAVNKM
+737 LFPPVDAVNKL
-748 VAARIQN
+748 VAARVQSS
-755 TEKAHE
+755 EKANE
-761 LWDFLKEK
+761 LWEFLKEK

-789 VSLSFGAVPSKWLE
+789 ISLSFGAVSSKWLE
-803 NTKVTFNSSVPKEE
+803 NTRVTFNSSVPQDP
-817 ICDDSALNITGSAT
+817 ICDDSALNTTGSAT

-849 YISPSQCEADPQ
+849 YISPSQCEAYPQ
-861 SGAPTCELEMIADNI
+861 SGVPTCELETIADNI

-900 WSSDGK
+900 CSSDEK
-906 YGETN
+906 YLETN
-911 VRNAGRVIEGFGLSE
+911 LKNAGRVIEGFGLSGL
-926 FVAAENLVKQAD
+926 VSAENLVKQAD
-938 AFFAY
+938 AFFTY
-943 LEKKYGKIETIEHE
+943 LEKKYGKIGTIEHE
-957 IPFTRRKNG
+957 IPFTRRKSG

-977 MTESGW
+977 RTESGK
-983 GVLVDFKNPM
+983 GILVDFKNPM

-1015 AYRDALC
+1015 AYSDALS

-1029 HIYIYY
+1029 HVYIYY
-1035 PMMGTVAELKG
+1035 PMMGIVAELRK

>member
-1 MGNIQFINAGAGSG
+1 MGNIKFINAGAGSG

-24 CQRLAEGARPSEF
+24 CQRLAEGAKPSEF
-37 VLTTYTKAA
+37 ILTTYTKAA
-46 ADEFRSKIKTK
+46 ADEFRSKIKAK
-57 LIEEGMNDML
+57 LMEEGMNDML
-67 SLVESAQI
+67 SLVESAHI

-93 DMSPALA
+93 DMSPALVV
-100 IKEEDEMKAF
+100 KEDDEMKAF
-110 RSRILDSVAF
+110 RNRILDSVAS
-120 EEDLSFFYNYATNLD
+120 EDDLSFFYNYATMLD
-135 VKKQVNNV
+135 VKKSLGNAQVL
-143 SVFDPDFWRDM
+143 DPDFWKDM

-165 GFKSELLESFKQSSI
+165 GFKGELLENFKQSSI
-180 EIVKDVYPVYTKKDD
+180 EIVKDVYPDYTMNVDEMKDAAAALYD
-195 ELKIVARDFQTYINN
+195 YFDSI
-210 LKGNSKT
+210 KGKAK
-217 SALKAWNVAF
+217 SAMPTWNDIF
-227 VPFIEGPTWEKALP
+227 VPFIDETSWEKCLP
-241 ILKVIEKAPVWVQ
+241 LLKFMEKTDQWIKAAPQ
-254 NAPEDMFDIFN
+254 DMFDI
-265 KFVLSCIRD
+265 VRQYALSCVLD
-274 KALECVE
+274 KALECVD
-281 RVFAIAARLFDK
+281 RVFAIAARLLDK
-293 ISEYKRAE
+293 ISEYKRSE

-311 LFLELLSFESVRT
+311 LFLELLSFESVKT

-329 IRYVFVDEF
+329 IKYVFVDEF
-338 QDVSPIQLKIFQTLS
+338 QDVSPIQLKIFQALG
-353 EIVEDSCWVGD
+353 EIVGDSCWVGD

-375 DSSLVNSVIASMK
+375 DSSLVNSVITSMK
-388 EKVEK
+388 DKVEK

-410 IFINSF
+410 IFVNSF

-425 ERDYVQL
+425 EEKYVKL
-432 KPCEKKIAEQEACGD
+432 DPCEMKIAEQAACGD
-447 SYIAQCQWWIPMTT
+447 SYIAQRQWWLSVST
-461 KEGGQSSDTRNASK
+461 KTGAESSDKNNASK

-493 KVTYTVDGQ
+493 KVTYTVDDQ
-502 PIVRDLKY
+502 PVVRDLKY
-510 GDVAILTRSNKD
+510 GDVAILTRYNKD
-522 CIKIADE
+522 CIKIADS
-529 LRAKGLPVSVLDEKL
+529 LRAKGLPVSVLDDKL

-556 MKYMAGIDKT
+556 MKYIAGIDNT

-579 DIETILLGLAKHN
+579 DIETILLGLAKQN
-592 DCTGLLQLLDILR
+592 DCADLIQLLDALK
-605 ERYQYHSVYDMAKEL
+605 ERYQYHSVYDMVKEL

-647 SKAASFV
+647 DMAASFV
-654 KRQKEASVQE
+654 HRQKEASVQE
-664 FICYVADSDVD
+664 FIYYVADREVD

-702 LNSLHKDSLEDVDF
+702 LNSLYKDSLEEGDF

-723 ITVKTTPDGQVSFN
+723 ISVKSTPDGQVSFY

-755 TEKAHE
+755 AVKAHE
-761 LWDFLKEK
+761 LWDFLMEK

-803 NTKVTFNSSVPKEE
+803 NTRVTFNSSVPKEE
-817 ICDDSALNITGSAT
+817 ICDDSALNTTGSAT

-841 TKVEGQKK
+841 TKVAGQKK

-861 SGAPTCELEMIADNI
+861 AGVPTCELETIADNI
-876 DVARWSIDADVF
+876 DVARWNIDADVF

-900 WSSDGK
+900 WASDKK
-906 YGETN
+906 YAETN
-911 VRNAGRVIEGFGLSE
+911 IKNAGRVLAGFGLEGLLSADAL
-926 FVAAENLVKQAD
+926 VAQAD

-943 LEKKYGKIETIEHE
+943 VEKNYGKVKIVEHE
-957 IPFTRRKNG
+957 IPFTQRKDG

-977 MTESGW
+977 KTESGT
-983 GVLVDFKNPM
+983 GILVDFKNPM
-993 TRKDTD
+993 TRRDVTD
-999 DDALKDK
+999 QDLKDK

-1015 AYRDALC
+1015 KYRSALC
-1022 ESGCPVN
+1022 LSGSPVDQVF
-1029 HIYIYY
+1029 IYY
-1035 PMMGTVAELKG
+1035 PLLGIVAKF

>member
-24 CQRLAEGARPSEF
+24 CQRLAEGAKPSEF

-46 ADEFRSKIKTK
+46 ADEFRSKIKAK
-57 LIEEGMNDML
+57 LIEEGMKDML

-100 IKEEDEMKAF
+100 VKEEDEMKAF
-110 RSRILDSVAF
+110 RSRILDSVAS
-120 EEDLSFFYNYATNLD
+120 EEDLSFFYDYATMLD
-135 VKKQVNNV
+135 VKKQLGDAM
-143 SVFDPDFWRDM
+143 VFDPDFWKDM

-165 GFKSELLESFKQSSI
+165 GFKGELLESFKQSSI
-180 EIVKDVYPVYTKKDD
+180 EVVKDVYPAYTMKVD
-195 ELKIVARDFQTYINN
+195 ELKTVAGDLQTYINN
-210 LKGNSKT
+210 LKGSSKT
-217 SALKAWNVAF
+217 AALKAWNEAF
-227 VPFIEGPTWEKALP
+227 VPFIEEPTWEKSLP
-241 ILKVIEKAPVWVQ
+241 ILKAIENALVWVQ
-254 NAPEDMFDIFN
+254 NAPQDMFDIVR
-265 KFVLSCIRD
+265 KYALSCVLD

-281 RVFAIAARLFDK
+281 RVFAIAARLLDK

-324 DLRDS
+324 DLADS
-329 IRYVFVDEF
+329 IKYVFVDEF
-338 QDVSPIQLKIFQTLS
+338 QDVSPIQLKIFQTLN
-353 EIVEDSCWVGD
+353 EIVGDSCWVGD

-375 DSSLVNSVIASMK
+375 DSSLVNSVITSMK
-388 EKVEK
+388 DKVETLK
-393 LEFSHRSLPQLV
+393 FSHRSLPQLV

-410 IFINSF
+410 IFVNSF

-425 ERDYVQL
+425 EEKYVKL
-432 KPCEKKIAEQEACGD
+432 DPCEKKIAEQAACGD
-447 SYIAQCQWWIPMTT
+447 SYIAQHHWWLSVPT
-461 KEGGQSSDTRNASK
+461 KSGAESSDIKNASK

-493 KVTYTVDGQ
+493 KVTDTVDDQ
-502 PIVRDLKY
+502 PVVRDLKY
-510 GDVAILTRSNKD
+510 GDIAILTRSNKD
-522 CIKIADE
+522 CIKIADA
-529 LRAKGLPVSVLDEKL
+529 LRAKGLPVSVLDDKL

-556 MKYMAGIDKT
+556 MKYIARIDYT

-579 DIETILLGLAKHN
+579 DIETILLGLAKQN
-592 DCTGLLQLLDILR
+592 DCAGLLQLLDILR
-605 ERYQYHSVYDMAKEL
+605 ERYQYHSVYDMVKEL
-620 IAALDLRHLVCKWS
+620 IASLDLRHLVCKWS

-654 KRQKEASVQE
+654 QRQKEASVQE
-664 FICYVADSDVD
+664 FIYYVADSDID

-702 LNSLHKDSLEDVDF
+702 LNSLYKDSLEEGDF

-723 ITVKTTPDGQVSFN
+723 ISVKSTPDGQVSFY

-755 TEKAHE
+755 VEKAHE
-761 LWDFLKEK
+761 LWDFLMEK

-789 VSLSFGAVPSKWLE
+789 ISLSFGAVPSKWLE
-803 NTKVTFNSSVPKEE
+803 NTRVTFNSSVQKEE
-817 ICDDSALNITGSAT
+817 ICDDSALNTTGSVT

-841 TKVEGQKK
+841 TKVEGKKK

-861 SGAPTCELEMIADNI
+861 VGVPKCELETIADNI
-876 DVARWSIDADVF
+876 DVARWNIDADVF

-900 WSSDGK
+900 WASDKK
-906 YGETN
+906 YAETN
-911 VRNAGRVIEGFGLSE
+911 IKNAGRVLAGFGLEGLLSADAL
-926 FVAAENLVKQAD
+926 VAQAD

-943 LEKKYGKIETIEHE
+943 VEKKYGKVKIVEHE
-957 IPFTRRKNG
+957 IPFTQRKDG

-977 MTESGW
+977 KTESGT
-983 GVLVDFKNPM
+983 GILVDFKNPM
-993 TRKDTD
+993 TRRDVTD
-999 DDALKDK
+999 QDLKDK
-1006 AIKYWPQLE
+1006 ALKYWPQLE
-1015 AYRDALC
+1015 QYRSALC
-1022 ESGCPVN
+1022 LSGSPVDQVF
-1029 HIYIYY
+1029 IYY
-1035 PMMGTVAELKG
+1035 PLLGVVAKF

>member
-24 CQRLAEGARPSEF
+24 CKRLAEGAKPSEF
-37 VLTTYTKAA
+37 ILTTYTKAA
-46 ADEFRSKIKTK
+46 ADEFRSKIKAK
-57 LIEEGMNDML
+57 LMEEGMNDML

-100 IKEEDEMKAF
+100 VKEEDEMKAF
-110 RSRILDSVAF
+110 RSRILDSVAS
-120 EEDLSFFYNYATNLD
+120 EEDLSFFYDYATMLD
-135 VKKQVNNV
+135 VKKQLGNAQVL
-143 SVFDPDFWRDM
+143 DPDFWKDM

-165 GFKSELLESFKQSSI
+165 GFKGELLDSFKQSSI
-180 EIVKDVYPVYTKKDD
+180 EVVKDVYPAYTMKKD
-195 ELKIVARDFQTYINN
+195 ELKNAAGELHAFFNT
-210 LKGNSKT
+210 LKSNSQKP
-217 SALKAWNVAF
+217 AMQAWADDIL
-227 VPFIEGPTWEKALP
+227 PFIEEPSWERCLP
-241 ILKVIEKAPVWVQ
+241 LLKIMEKTAVWVQ
-254 NAPEDMFDIFN
+254 TAPQDMFDIV
-265 KFVLSCIRD
+265 KKYALSCVLD

-281 RVFAIAARLFDK
+281 RMFAIAARLLDK

-324 DLRDS
+324 DLADS
-329 IRYVFVDEF
+329 IKYVFVDEF

-353 EIVEDSCWVGD
+353 EIVGDSCWVGD

-375 DSSLVNSVIASMK
+375 DSSLVNSVITSMK

-410 IFINSF
+410 IFVNSF

-425 ERDYVQL
+425 EEKYVKL
-432 KPCEKKIAEQEACGD
+432 DPCEKKIAEQAACGD
-447 SYIAQCQWWIPMTT
+447 SYIAQRQWWLSVPT
-461 KEGGQSSDTRNASK
+461 KTGAESSDKKNASK

-493 KVTYTVDGQ
+493 KVTDTVDDQ

-522 CIKIADE
+522 CIKIADA
-529 LRAKGLPVSVLDEKL
+529 LRAKGLPVSVLDDKL

-556 MKYMAGIDKT
+556 MKYIAGIDNT
-566 QTVAELRR
+566 QTIAELRR

-579 DIETILLGLAKHN
+579 DIETILLGLAKQN
-592 DCTGLLQLLDILR
+592 DCAGLLQLLDILR
-605 ERYQYHSVYDMAKEL
+605 ERYKYHSVYDMVKEL
-620 IAALDLRHLVCKWS
+620 IASLDLRHLVCKWS

-654 KRQKEASVQE
+654 QRQKEASVQE
-664 FICYVADSDVD
+664 FIYYVADSDVD

-702 LNSLHKDSLEDVDF
+702 LNSLYKDSLEEGDF

-723 ITVKTTPDGQVSFN
+723 ISVKSTPDGQVSFY

-755 TEKAHE
+755 AEKAHE
-761 LWDFLKEK
+761 LWDFLMEK

-803 NTKVTFNSSVPKEE
+803 NTRVTFNSSVPQDP
-817 ICDDSALNITGSAT
+817 ICDDSALNTTGSET
-831 ITVLPYDNVL
+831 IAVLPYDNVL

-849 YISPSQCEADPQ
+849 YISPSQCEADSQ
-861 SGAPTCELEMIADNI
+861 AGVPTCELETIADNI
-876 DVARWSIDADVF
+876 DVARWSIDADEF

-900 WSSDGK
+900 WSSDEK
-906 YGETN
+906 HLETN
-911 VRNAGRVIEGFGLSE
+911 VRNAGRVIEGFGFGNLVS
-926 FVAAENLVKQAD
+926 AESLVKQAD
-938 AFFAY
+938 AFFAFV
-943 LEKKYGKIETIEHE
+943 EKKYGKVETIEHE
-957 IPFTRRKNG
+957 IPFTRRKDG
-966 QVITGEIDLYV
+966 QVITGEIDLYIR
-977 MTESGW
+977 TESGE
-983 GVLVDFKNPM
+983 GILVDFKNPM

-999 DDALKDK
+999 DQALKDK

-1015 AYRDALC
+1015 AYRDALS
-1022 ESGCPVN
+1022 ESGCSVN
-1029 HIYIYY
+1029 HVYIYY
-1035 PMMGTVAELKG
+1035 PMMGIVAELKR

>member
-24 CQRLAEGARPSEF
+24 CQRLAEGAKPSEF

-46 ADEFRSKIKTK
+46 ADEFRSKIKAK
-57 LIEEGMNDML
+57 LMEEGMNDML

-100 IKEEDEMKAF
+100 VKEEDEMKAF
-110 RSRILDSVAF
+110 RSRILDSVAS
-120 EEDLSFFYNYATNLD
+120 EDDLSFFYNYATILD
-135 VKKQVNNV
+135 VKKSLGNAQVL
-143 SVFDPDFWRDM
+143 DPDFWKDM

-165 GFKSELLESFKQSSI
+165 GFKGELLENFKQSSI
-180 EIVKDVYPVYTKKDD
+180 EIVKDVYPAYTMKVDEMKDAAAALYD
-195 ELKIVARDFQTYINN
+195 HFDSIKNKA
-210 LKGNSKT
+210 K
-217 SALKAWNVAF
+217 SAMPTWNDIF
-227 VPFIEGPTWEKALP
+227 VPFIDEQSWEKCLP
-241 ILKVIEKAPVWVQ
+241 LLKFMEKTDKWILAAPQ
-254 NAPEDMFDIFN
+254 DMFNIVR
-265 KFVLSCIRD
+265 KYALSCVLD
-274 KALECVE
+274 QALECVE
-281 RVFAIAARLFDK
+281 RVFAIAARLLDK

-324 DLRDS
+324 DLADS
-329 IRYVFVDEF
+329 IKYVFVDEF

-353 EIVEDSCWVGD
+353 EIVGDSCWVGD

-375 DSSLVNSVIASMK
+375 DSSLVNSVITSMK
-388 EKVEK
+388 EKVGK

-410 IFINSF
+410 IFVNSF

-425 ERDYVQL
+425 EEKYVKL
-432 KPCEKKIAEQEACGD
+432 DPCEKKIAEQAACGD
-447 SYIAQCQWWIPMTT
+447 SYIAQRQWWLSVPT
-461 KEGGQSSDTRNASK
+461 KSGAESSDEKNASK

-493 KVTYTVDGQ
+493 KVTDTVDDQ
-502 PIVRDLKY
+502 PVVRDLKY

-522 CIKIADE
+522 CIKIADA

-556 MKYMAGIDKT
+556 MKYIARIDNT

-579 DIETILLGLAKHN
+579 DIETILLGLAKQN
-592 DCTGLLQLLDILR
+592 DCADFIQLLNALR

-620 IAALDLRHLVCKWS
+620 IAALDLRHLVCRWS

-647 SKAASFV
+647 DMAASFV
-654 KRQKEASVQE
+654 QRQKEASVQE
-664 FICYVADSDVD
+664 FIYYVADREVD
-675 VPFDNTGNTIK
+675 FPFDNTGNTIK

-702 LNSLHKDSLEDVDF
+702 LNSLHKDSLDEGDF

-723 ITVKTTPDGQVSFN
+723 ITVKTTSDGQVSFN
-737 LFPPVDAVNKM
+737 LFPPVDSVNKM
-748 VAARIQN
+748 VAARIQSV
-755 TEKAHE
+755 EKAHE

-803 NTKVTFNSSVPKEE
+803 NTRVTFNSSVPQEP
-817 ICDDSALNITGSAT
+817 ICDDPALNATGSAT
-831 ITVLPYDNVL
+831 ISVLPYDNVL
-841 TKVEGQKK
+841 TKVEGRKK

-861 SGAPTCELEMIADNI
+861 AGVPTCELETIADNI

-900 WSSDGK
+900 WSSDEK
-906 YGETN
+906 YDETN
-911 VRNAGRVIEGFGLSE
+911 VRNAGRVIDGFGLSGL
-926 FVAAENLVKQAD
+926 VSAGNLVKQAD
-938 AFFAY
+938 AFFIY

-957 IPFTRRKNG
+957 IPFTRRKSG

-977 MTESGW
+977 VTESGK
-983 GVLVDFKNPM
+983 GILVDFKNPM

-1015 AYRDALC
+1015 AYRDALS
-1022 ESGCPVN
+1022 ESDYPVN
-1029 HIYIYY
+1029 QVFIYY
-1035 PMMGTVAELKG
+1035 PLLGVVAKF

>member
-24 CQRLAEGARPSEF
+24 CQRLAEGAKPSEF
-37 VLTTYTKAA
+37 ILTTYTKAA
-46 ADEFRSKIKTK
+46 ADEFRSKIKAK
-57 LIEEGMNDML
+57 LMEEGMNDML

-100 IKEEDEMKAF
+100 VKEEDEMKAF
-110 RSRILDSVAF
+110 RSRILDSVAS
-120 EEDLSFFYNYATNLD
+120 EDDLSFFYKYATMLD
-135 VKKQVNNV
+135 VKKSLGNAQVL
-143 SVFDPDFWRDM
+143 DPDFWKDM

-165 GFKSELLESFKQSSI
+165 GFKGELLENFKQSSI
-180 EIVKDVYPVYTKKDD
+180 EIVKEVYPAYTMKVDEMKDAAAALYD
-195 ELKIVARDFQTYINN
+195 HFDSIK
-210 LKGNSKT
+210 SKAK
-217 SALKAWNVAF
+217 SAMPTWNDIF
-227 VPFIEGPTWEKALP
+227 VPFIDEPSWEKCLP
-241 ILKVIEKAPVWVQ
+241 LLKFMEKTDKWILEAPQ
-254 NAPEDMFDIFN
+254 DMFDIVR
-265 KFVLSCIRD
+265 KYALSCVLD

-281 RVFAIAARLFDK
+281 RVFAIAARLLDK
-293 ISEYKRAE
+293 ISEDKRAE

-311 LFLELLSFESVRT
+311 LFLELLSFESVKT

-329 IRYVFVDEF
+329 IKYVFVDEF
-338 QDVSPIQLKIFQTLS
+338 QDVSPIQLKIFQALG
-353 EIVEDSCWVGD
+353 EIVGDSCWVGD

-375 DSSLVNSVIASMK
+375 DSSLVNSVITSMK

-405 NASNE
+405 NASND

-425 ERDYVQL
+425 ERDYVKL
-432 KPCEKKIAEQEACGD
+432 DPCEKKIAEQAACGD
-447 SYIAQCQWWIPMTT
+447 SYIAQHQWWLSVPT
-461 KEGGQSSDTRNASK
+461 KTGAESTDKKNASK
-475 VYPAVATKL
+475 VYQAVATKL

-493 KVTYTVDGQ
+493 KVTDTENDKPV
-502 PIVRDLKY
+502 VRDLKY
-510 GDVAILTRSNKD
+510 GDVAILTRFNKD
-522 CIKIADE
+522 CIKIADA
-529 LRAKGLPVSVLDEKL
+529 LRAKGLPVSVLDDKL
-544 ENQAEVRLVLTL
+544 ENQAEVRLLLTL
-556 MKYMAGIDKT
+556 MKYIARIDKA

-579 DIETILLGLAKHN
+579 DIETILLGLAKQN
-592 DCTGLLQLLDILR
+592 DCADLIQLLDALR

-647 SKAASFV
+647 DMAASFV
-654 KRQKEASVQE
+654 QRQKEASVLE
-664 FICYVADSDVD
+664 FIYYVADREVD

-702 LNSLHKDSLEDVDF
+702 LNSLHRDSLEEGDF

-723 ITVKTTPDGQVSFN
+723 ISVKSTPDGQVSFY

-755 TEKAHE
+755 AEKAHE
-761 LWDFLKEK
+761 LWDFLMEK

-789 VSLSFGAVPSKWLE
+789 ISLSFGAVPSKWLE
-803 NTKVTFNSSVPKEE
+803 NTRVTFNSSVPQDP
-817 ICDDSALNITGSAT
+817 ICDDSALNTSGSAT

-861 SGAPTCELEMIADNI
+861 SGVPTCELETIADNI

-900 WSSDGK
+900 WSSDEK
-906 YGETN
+906 HLETN
-911 VRNAGRVIEGFGLSE
+911 VKNASRVIEGFGLSGL
-926 FVAAENLVKQAD
+926 VSAENLVKQAD
-938 AFFAY
+938 AFFTY
-943 LEKKYGKIETIEHE
+943 LEKKYGKIDTIEHE
-957 IPFTRRKNG
+957 IPFTRRKSG

-977 MTESGW
+977 RTESGK
-983 GVLVDFKNPM
+983 GILVDFKNPM

-1015 AYRDALC
+1015 AYSDALS

-1029 HIYIYY
+1029 HVYIYY
-1035 PMMGTVAELKG
+1035 PMMGIVAELRK